1 MAKKMPRGLVALSS
15 SAVAA
20 IYLAGFVHTQGADAG
35 LVPVATSVPTTAT
48 ASPSAA
54 ASGSSQPAS
63 APATSTAVTTST
75 AVPTATPAATS
86 TPVATS
92 TSTTTSTTSAYR
104 DGTYT
109 GSGTS
114 RRGGVNV
121 SVTIQSGRIAS
132 VTITSVSTQYP
143 VSRISALPA
152 QVVARQ
158 SGQVDNVS
166 GATYSAQA
174 FSLAVQAALTK
185 AGA

>member
-20 IYLAGFVHTQGADAG
+20 IYLAGFVYTRGADAG
-35 LVPVATSVPTTAT
+35 LAAVATSVPTTAA
-48 ASPSAA
+48 ASPSAT
-54 ASGSSQPAS
+54 P
-63 APATSTAVTTST
+63 TAV
-75 AVPTATPAATS
+75 ATS
-86 TPVATS
+86 TP
-92 TSTTTSTTSAYR
+92 TTTSSAATTTAAYR

-121 SVTIQSGRIAS
+121 SVTIQSGRIAN
-132 VTITSVSTQYP
+132 VTISSVSTQYP
-143 VSRISALPA
+143 VTRISALPA

-158 SGQVDNVS
+158 SSQVDNVS

-174 FSLAVQAALTK
+174 FSLAVQAALSK

>member
-20 IYLAGFVHTQGADAG
+20 IYLAGFVYTQSADAG
-35 LVPVATSVPTTAT
+35 LASVAASVPTTAM
-48 ASPSAA
+48 AS
-54 ASGSSQPAS
+54 
-63 APATSTAVTTST
+63 STT
-75 AVPTATPAATS
+75 VPTS
-86 TPVATS
+86 TPVASSPTS
-92 TSTTTSTTSAYR
+92 TAVSTTNAYR

-114 RRGGVNV
+114 RRGNVNV
-121 SVTIQSGRIAS
+121 SLTIQSGRIANVTISS
-132 VTITSVSTQYP
+132 VTTQYP
-143 VSRISALPA
+143 ASRIAGLSA

-158 SGQVDNVS
+158 SSQVDNVS

-174 FSLAVQAALTK
+174 FSLAVQAALSK